1 MLRKVFF
8 IISRTNLRIA
18 EVLKSTEEACTYI
31 RECGYDSSY
40 ESIEAVTVSEF
51 VPTKESIL
59 IVTDRADFAQLLLKA
74 QIPVVGISGNFN
86 KDQDF
91 EGLKYVFAD
100 IDDVE
105 MDSYVKAY
113 QRYVGEPWEVLETD
127 RLRVRETTLEDV
139 DDFYKLY
146 KDPEMTRYMEGL
158 FDNPEDEKRYQK
170 DYIEKVYGLMGFGI
184 WTVIRKEDGKV
195 IGRAGFS
202 IRNGFDDIEL
212 GFLIGKDYQRQGYAY
227 EVCSAILEYGKDTL
241 LFDKVQTLVKAENQ
255 VSIHLCEK
263 LGFKITDTVDV
274 EENIYGKEYKTDKNV
289 PVSQA
294 HFGKYVRMV
303 KFLW

>member
-8 IISRTNLRIA
+8 IISRNNLRIS

-51 VPTKESIL
+51 VPVKESIL
-59 IVTDRADFAQLLLKA
+59 IVTDKADFAQLLLKSK
-74 QIPVVGISGNFN
+74 IPVVGISGTFN

-113 QRYVGEPWEVLETD
+113 QRYVGEPWEVLETK
-127 RLRVRETTLEDV
+127 RLRVRETTLRDI

-195 IGRAGFS
+195 IGRAGYS

-263 LGFKITDTVDV
+263 LGFKTTDTVNV

-289 PVSQA
+289 PVSQS

>member
-1 MLRKVFF
+1 
-8 IISRTNLRIA
+8 
-18 EVLKSTEEACTYI
+18 
-31 RECGYDSSY
+31 
-40 ESIEAVTVSEF
+40 
-51 VPTKESIL
+51 
-59 IVTDRADFAQLLLKA
+59 
-74 QIPVVGISGNFN
+74 
-86 KDQDF
+86 
-91 EGLKYVFAD
+91 
-100 IDDVE
+100 
-105 MDSYVKAY
+105 
-113 QRYVGEPWEVLETD
+113 
-127 RLRVRETTLEDV
+127 
-139 DDFYKLY
+139 
-146 KDPEMTRYMEGL
+146 MEGL

-184 WTVIRKEDGKV
+184 WTVIRKGDGRI

-263 LGFKITDTVDV
+263 LGFKTTDTVNV

-289 PVSQA
+289 PVSQS